1 MCGVRTIG
9 LPYAPRWSARCWSVM
24 MKRKLG
30 RWLIAR
36 LRERPGATAGSTR
49 TLAQVL
55 GGDLVDALGPAALQ
69 RIAHAELETADAVDL
84 DGRALAVLERADAL
98 MV

>member
-1 MCGVRTIG
+1 
-9 LPYAPRWSARCWSVM
+9 M

-36 LRERPGATAGSTR
+36 LRERPGSAAGSTR

-55 GGDLVDALGPAALQ
+55 GGNLVDALGPAALQ
-69 RIAHAELETADAVDL
+69 RIGHAELQAADAVDL
-84 DGRALAVLERADAL
+84 DGRAFAILERADAL
-98 MV
+98 VIGPEKEQITRLQRDHRAHPGQA